1 MMPIK
6 NRMPA
11 KRCRS
16 PMPAELVRAEQAK
29 REGRPF
35 VLGTPRGDGGM
46 DAADGIDV
54 DAGVDDGGLF
64 LRDFPTVRAAARLP
78 HPRRS
83 ICLNAVSRKKPHPL
97 INRMRLFQQ
106 DQSSSS
112 RSYWRMEPVIALT
125 S

>member
-29 REGRPF
+29 RKGRLF

-46 DAADGIDV
+46 DAADEIDV

-78 HPRRS
+78 RIRA
-83 ICLNAVSRKKPHPL
+83 AVFVS
-97 INRMRLFQQ
+97 M
-106 DQSSSS
+106 S
-112 RSYWRMEPVIALT
+112 
-125 S
+125 

>member
-29 REGRPF
+29 RKGRPF

-46 DAADGIDV
+46 DAADEIDV

-78 HPRRS
+78 RIRA
-83 ICLNAVSRKKPHPL
+83 AVFVSMP
-97 INRMRLFQQ
+97 
-106 DQSSSS
+106 
-112 RSYWRMEPVIALT
+112 
-125 S
+125 